1 MPLKVAWS
9 NTCRFPGRVAGEY
22 DRGMPR
28 VALLLLLLSLP
39 ASAGMTVVTLSD
51 AAKVRLD
58 VLSFFI
64 VAYLLLGL
72 AVKGLWNS
80 LSRTFERMPRLSYR
94 RALALL
100 LLSGLFLYVIL
111 TMISGARE
119 LLTPGAWEK
128 QGIGYRLREGGSA
141 EATKGQRRARL
152 ESLRDR
158 LWQHAEE
165 HQGVPPLSPFSG
177 EISREHWRTASGQ
190 YYGYARPERLGIGR
204 SVIAYEPA
212 GAGAR
217 RYVLLNDGA
226 IEDWAEGRL
235 NSELQERWER

>member
-1 MPLKVAWS
+1 MDMADAIRRHLPLS
-9 NTCRFPGRVAGEY
+9 RPRPGSY
-22 DRGMPR
+22 NSSMRG
-28 VALLLLLLSLP
+28 VWLLLLIFTLP
-39 ASAGMTVVTLSD
+39 AHAGMTVITLTD

-58 VLSFFI
+58 VLSFFM
-64 VAYLLLGL
+64 VAYLVLGL

-80 LSRTFERMPRLSYR
+80 LAKTFERMPRLTYR

-128 QGIGYRLREGGSA
+128 QGIGYRIRQGGESS
-141 EATKGQRRARL
+141 ETKEQRHARL
-152 ESLRDR
+152 EALRDA
-158 LWQHAEE
+158 LWRQAEN
-165 HQGVPPLSPFSG
+165 HDGTPPLSPFSG
-177 EISREHWRTASGQ
+177 EIPRERWRMAGGN
-190 YYGYARPERLGIGR
+190 YLGYARPERLGTDR

-212 GAGAR
+212 AVGPR
-217 RYVLLNDGA
+217 RYVLLNDGS

-235 NSELQERWER
+235 HSELKRRWEK